1 MCERKPTGCKYVTK
15 KVRNTQISESRWPG
29 RNHRDA
35 RLEHDCDPVNGN
47 LLSCVWTNEGLSS
60 SLLQPNN
67 TSVHAKS
74 PNVFKGVNSGSS
86 RQESSHHCW
95 CGEQLCSRL
104 HNLTFQLPPQ
114 LSLISDLPNNF
125 LFPLIP
131 WYFILEYLFLLYN
144 NTWPRILVTFIARG
158 HEGAFWGVGNVLCLV
173 LGAYY
178 TGIYTFKHLSSSTPK
193 ICALYVN
200 YAPIKK
206 INKNIWMNEC
216 VNDQMNACLVSLSMS
231 CESGQH
237 ELGTQSKFTYSS

>member
-86 RQESSHHCW
+86 RQESSHHCR
-95 CGEQLCSRL
+95 CGEQLCSHL
-104 HNLTFQLPPQ
+104 HNLTFQLPPN
-114 LSLISDLPNNF
+114 SLWFQTFQITSCFPWHPDTSSWSIFFFYIIIHDQEYWLPSLREGMREPFRVWEMFYVLFWVLITQVFTRLNISQAL
-125 LFPLIP
+125 
-131 WYFILEYLFLLYN
+131 
-144 NTWPRILVTFIARG
+144 
-158 HEGAFWGVGNVLCLV
+158 
-173 LGAYY
+173 
-178 TGIYTFKHLSSSTPK
+178 HLRF
-193 ICALYVN
+193 VHF
-200 YAPIKK
+200 
-206 INKNIWMNEC
+206 M
-216 VNDQMNACLVSLSMS
+216 
-231 CESGQH
+231 
-237 ELGTQSKFTYSS
+237 